1 MAFSEQEPKRKGS
14 PGASEGV
21 SLSEAE
27 EKIYVASQW
36 QLMRW
41 RFRKHK
47 LAIASLV
54 VLGLFYLVALFADA
68 IAPYDGSLHDRRYLF
83 VPPTPLHW
91 VDQEG
96 RFHWQPFVYP
106 VVQTLDARTLAVSY
120 TVDESVMLPVRLW
133 VHGDPYK
140 LWGRFNLD
148 IHLFGLEGGRR
159 GLYLLGT
166 DRLGRDVFSRVII
179 GSRISLSIGL
189 VGVLISLFLGVIIGG
204 FSGYYGGVV
213 DTVVQRIIVVI
224 RSLPTLPLWM
234 GLSAAVPPGWPPTRT
249 YFAIVVIL
257 SFIGWTGLARVVR
270 GRFLALREEDF
281 VMAARIAGASEWRIV
296 TAHMVPSFLSYL
308 IASLTLAIPGMILGE
323 TSLSFLGIGLRP
335 PTVSWGV
342 LLKEAQNVATV
353 ANAPWLLWPG
363 AFVIVAVLAFNFV
376 GDGLRDAAD
385 PYAR

>member
-1 MAFSEQEPKRKGS
+1 MTVSDLNQQAQDSQP
-14 PGASEGV
+14 PAEGV
-21 SLSEAE
+21 ELAPGEDRM
-27 EKIYVASQW
+27 YVASQW

-47 LAIASLV
+47 LAVVSLV
-54 VLGLFYLVALFADA
+54 VLVLLYTLAIFADFV
-68 IAPYDGSLHDRRYLF
+68 APYDGKLHDRKYLF
-83 VPPTPLHW
+83 VPPRPLRW
-91 VDQEG
+91 VDNEG
-96 RFHWQPFVYP
+96 RFHLRPFVHP
-106 VVQTLDARTLAVSY
+106 VKQILNAKTLAVSY
-120 TVDESVMLPVRLW
+120 TVDDSVMLPVHVW

-140 LWGRFNLD
+140 LFGLIDMN
-148 IHLFGLEGGRR
+148 IHLFGLKGGQR

-166 DRLGRDVFSRVII
+166 DRLGRDMLSRII
-179 GSRISLSIGL
+179 SGARISLSIGL
-189 VGVLISLFLGVIIGG
+189 VGVFISLFLGVVIGG

-213 DTVVQRIIVVI
+213 DIIVQRVIVVI

-234 GLSAAVPPGWPPTRT
+234 ALSAAVPPGWPPARI

-281 VMAARIAGASEWRIV
+281 VMAASIAGANEWRIII
-296 TAHMVPSFLSYL
+296 AHMVPSFLSYL

-335 PTVSWGV
+335 PAVSWGV

-363 AFVIVAVLAFNFV
+363 AAVVIAVLAFNFV

-385 PYAR
+385 PYVR